1 MKNLRNKIVL
11 SGLVLLFALVATI
24 GSTFAWFTVSNTVSV
39 PSLTLNVQ
47 SSESLLIRVYNG
59 ETGDSDNE
67 GTEHLLDA
75 ETYKANLALSDF
87 TAATTAGYNNLSS
100 WRLSPVTMTT
110 TQASGALNGKAPNKM
125 DIDSKVYSA
134 LDVTAPTTEVNN
146 AAGFV
151 IDLKL
156 WVLSQSATSTGDI
169 VLQDLAITASNA
181 ITAQDE
187 VVNAVRL
194 AVWNSLEY
202 GATPTDPAESALI
215 FGLDN
220 DYAFAFLSGQRGY
233 DGDATDSILGATQTT
248 LSGLHSEWFDSDAV
262 DDLANVYQNAK
273 GDADVITSL
282 SANTPTL
289 MVVRVYIE
297 GWDLQTTNA
306 VLAAV
311 FSISFKFT
319 LQDAA

>member
-47 SSESLLIRVYNG
+47 SSESLLIRVFNG

-110 TQASGALNGKAPNKM
+110 TQASGLLNGKTPNKM

-134 LDVTAPTTEVNN
+134 LDVDTSTVEVNH
-146 AAGFV
+146 ASGFV

-156 WVLSQSATSTGDI
+156 WVLSQGSGTGDI

-181 ITAQDE
+181 ISAQDE

-202 GATPTDPAESALI
+202 SATPTDPAESAKI

-233 DGDATDSILGATQTT
+233 DGDATDSIVALTQDA
-248 LSGLHSEWFDSDAV
+248 LELLHSEWYDFDAV
-262 DDLANVYQNAK
+262 GDLANVYQNDKA
-273 GDADVITSL
+273 DADVITTL
-282 SANTPTL
+282 SQNIPTL